1 VVVRCRAMS
10 FRFGYLQR
18 FPAFL
23 IHTSMQGVGT
33 LFQRVGP
40 LPKLNLAY
48 SPCVLVSYSK
58 LRKLSVARMR
68 PTKLT

>member
-1 VVVRCRAMS
+1 MEYFAIARRMSLS
-10 FRFGYLQR
+10 FRLLQR

-33 LFQRVGP
+33 LFQRVGS
-40 LPKLNLAY
+40 LPKPTLRTHPMC
-48 SPCVLVSYSK
+48 SM
-58 LRKLSVARMR
+58 LRKLSVARLR

>member
-1 VVVRCRAMS
+1 VVFRRRAMS

-48 SPCVLVSYSK
+48 SPHVLN
-58 LRKLSVARMR
+58 VA
-68 PTKLT
+68 